1 MLYTLKSSPFKK
13 GTLMLTISNNVSLDE
28 SEITFEAIRAQG
40 SGGQKV
46 NKTSVAIHL
55 RFDIEASSL
64 PDFYKEKLLSLKDK
78 RITKEGIIVI
88 KSQQHRSQEQNKD
101 GALER
106 LVELIKS
113 VNVTQKRRIATK
125 PTKGSVNRRLQSK
138 KKHANNKN
146 LRKKVDRE

>member
-1 MLYTLKSSPFKK
+1 VLN
-13 GTLMLTISNNVSLDE
+13 ISNNVSLDE
-28 SEITFEAIRAQG
+28 KEITFEAIRAQG

-55 RFDIEASSL
+55 RFDIAASSL

-88 KSQQHRSQEQNKD
+88 KSQQHRSQEQNRD
-101 GALER
+101 EALDR

-113 VNVTQKRRIATK
+113 VNVIQKKRIATK
-125 PTKGSVNRRLQSK
+125 PTKGSVNRRLKSK
-138 KKHANNKN
+138 KKHAGKKR
-146 LRKKVDRE
+146 LRGKVDTE

>member
-1 MLYTLKSSPFKK
+1 
-13 GTLMLTISNNVSLDE
+13 MLTISNNVSLDE
-28 SEITFEAIRAQG
+28 NEITFEAIRAQG

-55 RFDIEASSL
+55 RFDIAASSL

-88 KSQQHRSQEQNKD
+88 KSQQHRSQEQNRD
-101 GALER
+101 EALER
-106 LVELIKS
+106 LTELIKS
-113 VNVTQKRRIATK
+113 VNVVQKKRVPTK

-138 KKHANNKN
+138 KKHAGKKR
-146 LRKKVDRE
+146 LRGKVDEE

>member
-1 MLYTLKSSPFKK
+1 MLH
-13 GTLMLTISNNVSLDE
+13 ISNNVSLDE
-28 SEITFEAIRAQG
+28 NEITFEAIRAQG

-55 RFDIEASSL
+55 RFNIAASSL

-88 KSQQHRSQEQNKD
+88 KSQQHRSQEQNRDK
-101 GALER
+101 ALER
-106 LVELIKS
+106 LTELIKS
-113 VNVTQKRRIATK
+113 VNVVQKKRIATK

-138 KKHANNKN
+138 KKHAGKKR
-146 LRKKVDRE
+146 LRGKVDTE

>member
-1 MLYTLKSSPFKK
+1 
-13 GTLMLTISNNVSLDE
+13 MLTISNNVSLDDN
-28 SEITFEAIRAQG
+28 EITFEAIRAQG

-55 RFDIEASSL
+55 RFDIAASSL

-88 KSQQHRSQEQNKD
+88 KSQQHRSQEQNRD
-101 GALER
+101 EALER
-106 LVELIKS
+106 LTELIKS
-113 VNVTQKRRIATK
+113 VNVVQKKRVPTK

-138 KKHANNKN
+138 KKHAGKKR
-146 LRKKVDRE
+146 LRGKVDTE